1 MTGLS
6 LILTSTSTLALI
18 LVSFLSVVE
27 LALDEIEI
35 PCCKII
41 GSMTLKARSA
51 AIADLGTG
59 RRARVLL
66 GSVKACGEGLNLTQA
81 NHVFIMDPWWNTAG
95 RLRAGVLAGLWDAS
109 TEQTT
114 TTRPPDHHPA
124 HLPVEE
130 QAAARVHR
138 IGQTRPVHVT
148 KFIVAGG
155 IEERILQIQERK
167 SALAKGSMENL
178 SEAEMRK
185 VRLDNMKSCF
195 LELEP

>member
-1 MTGLS
+1 M
-6 LILTSTSTLALI
+6 
-18 LVSFLSVVE
+18 
-27 LALDEIEI
+27 
-35 PCCKII
+35 
-41 GSMTLKARSA
+41 
-51 AIADLGTG
+51 
-59 RRARVLL
+59 
-66 GSVKACGEGLNLTQA
+66 
-81 NHVFIMDPWWNTAG
+81 
-95 RLRAGVLAGLWDAS
+95 
-109 TEQTT
+109 
-114 TTRPPDHHPA
+114 
-124 HLPVEE
+124 
-130 QAAARVHR
+130 HR